1 MGNFKRYRTDTIPV
15 NGSADDIDVSI
26 DFEYND
32 VIDLLEQFSP
42 KLLEHFE
49 ETFTEDE
56 KTELK
61 RKFEFTFNQNTS
73 VDYCEF
79 YTSVDEIR
87 DAVSNL
93 DEEDLR
99 YILEDN
105 FEEYIGSN
113 KISMAIVKIPN
124 LNAEDE
130 FNQFYESYKRKW
142 NL

>member
-1 MGNFKRYRTDTIPV
+1 MRKIQKYRSDTIPLD
-15 NGSADDIDVSI
+15 GSADDIDVNI

-32 VIDLLEQFSP
+32 VIDLLEHFSP
-42 KLLEHFE
+42 KLLTHFE
-49 ETFTEDE
+49 ETFTEEE

-61 RKFEFTFNQNTS
+61 KKFEFTFNQNTS

-93 DEEDLR
+93 DEEDLE
-99 YILEDN
+99 YILKDN
-105 FEEYIGSN
+105 FEQYIGSN

-124 LNAEDE
+124 LQAEDD

>member
-1 MGNFKRYRTDTIPV
+1 MGNFKRYRTDTIPLD
-15 NGSADDIDVSI
+15 GSADDIDVSI

-32 VIDLLEQFSP
+32 VIDLLENFSP
-42 KLLEHFE
+42 KLLEYFE

-61 RKFEFTFNQNTS
+61 KKFEFTFNQNTS

-87 DAVSNL
+87 DVVSNL
-93 DEEDLR
+93 DEEDLK

-105 FEEYIGSN
+105 YEQYIGSN
-113 KISMAIVKIPN
+113 KSSMAIVHIPN

-130 FNQFYESYKRKW
+130 FNEFYESYKRKW